1 MAQGAARIVQPEFVV
16 ELARLLRP
24 GGALRVATDWAEYAD
39 WMLAV
44 LDEEPRLANPHPGFS
59 PRWDGRP
66 STKFEAKGLAAG
78 REVFD
83 ITYRRIG

>member
-1 MAQGAARIVQPEFVV
+1 MDTSTLLARIEQH
-16 ELARLLRP
+16 LT
-24 GGALRVATDWAEYAD
+24 GGLATDWAEYAD

-66 STKFEAKGLAAG
+66 STK
-78 REVFD
+78 
-83 ITYRRIG
+83 RRRSPLRRTCRRPLR